1 MTGDTGSHYSNPL
14 PSRHQYSPYILF
26 PFGSLRFSPDLFL
39 LKGLREHAT
48 ISFILNISR
57 QAQYPEIIGL
67 WPGLML
73 RVKHELF
80 LLCVRN

>member
-1 MTGDTGSHYSNPL
+1 MVTGSGHRNPL
-14 PSRHQYSPYILF
+14 PPHHQYSPYILF
-26 PFGSLRFSPDLFL
+26 PFASLRFSPDLFP

-48 ISFILNISR
+48 TSFILNISR
-57 QAQYPEIIGL
+57 QAQYLEMIEL
-67 WPGLML
+67 WLGLML

>member
-1 MTGDTGSHYSNPL
+1 MGTLAPITV
-14 PSRHQYSPYILF
+14 ILF
-26 PFGSLRFSPDLFL
+26 LLVISTVPIFYALLAHLDFSPDLFL

-57 QAQYPEIIGL
+57 QAQYLEIIGL